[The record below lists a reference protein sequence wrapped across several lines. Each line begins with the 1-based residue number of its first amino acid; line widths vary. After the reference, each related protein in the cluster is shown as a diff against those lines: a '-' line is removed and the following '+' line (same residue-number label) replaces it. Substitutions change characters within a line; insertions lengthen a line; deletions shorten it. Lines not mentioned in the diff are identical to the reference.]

1 MKRKRN
7 FLSKLRTNGVYYT
20 VSGSILLLG
29 VPLYQL
35 LVLIP
40 QGYSDALASTSN
52 GNFTAYLVWIGNHSA
67 QFIAYR
73 ALLIIAFA
81 LLLSFPFT
89 LFRIIVAQ
97 EILGREE
104 DEQEESETEEVEDT
118 EEESETETEDKEEQ
132 ESDGMPAFAWRGKG
146 FAVVA
151 AWAGLFGIILFVLG
165 TLTST
170 IYLYVVGMSF
180 TASISQ
186 NLAAKIL
193 LGAPQAP
200 LSAPTY
206 TGLSSTF
213 SIIANTAGG
222 GLLALA
228 CLFFGAVIARSGR
241 NLWPG
246 IWVAFSYMALAIAVV
261 LSGSAVEIASAPTV
275 GQAALTTPAILL
287 FAIWVLWFGIMLIRL
302 KPE

>member
-7 FLSKLRTNGVYYT
+7 FLSKLQRNGVYYT
-20 VSGSILLLG
+20 ISGCILLLG
-29 VPLYQL
+29 IPLYQL

-40 QGYSDALASTSN
+40 QGYSDALASASN
-52 GNFTAYLVWIGNHSA
+52 GNFTTYLVWIGEHSG

-81 LLLSFPFT
+81 LLLSLPFT

-104 DEQEESETEEVEDT
+104 EEEEESEAEGV
-118 EEESETETEDKEEQ
+118 EEESETKDEEKEEQ

-146 FAVVA
+146 FAVIA

-165 TLTST
+165 TLAST
-170 IYLYVVGMSF
+170 IYLYLVGAHFATPVSQHLAVMNC
-180 TASISQ
+180 AS
-186 NLAAKIL
+186 NC
-193 LGAPQAP
+193 
-200 LSAPTY
+200 TE
-206 TGLSSTF
+206 LSSTF
-213 SIIANTAGG
+213 SVIANTIGG
-222 GLLALA
+222 GLLALS
-228 CLFFGAVIARSGR
+228 CLFFGAMIARSGS
-241 NLWPG
+241 NLWPWM
-246 IWVAFSYMALAIAVV
+246 WVAFGYTAIATAAV
-261 LSGSAVEIASAPTV
+261 LSGSAVEIASAPTS

-287 FAIWVLWFGIMLIRL
+287 FAIWALWFGILLVRL